1 MISEVPS
8 QRGRTAFVTGGGT
21 GLGFEV
27 ARRLGALGANVVVAS
42 RDAAH
47 HAALVELGAR
57 GGFDVLSLVMDVRRP
72 DEVRRAFR
80 AAVERFGGVDL
91 LVNNAA
97 GNFIRP
103 SLRLAPKAFAN
114 VVDIALN
121 GVFTCSREAGRVMS
135 EGRGGAIVN
144 VSAPYAPTGK
154 PGVVHSACAKA
165 GVEAMTRTLAAE
177 WASLGIRVNAVSP
190 GPFESEGASDRLWPS
205 PEMEEAVR
213 RQIPLGRFGTAGE
226 IADLIVWLG
235 SDASRW
241 VTGAVWVIDGGWS
254 LPTGLVPGD
263 ERVRRRRRDA
273 PASDAG
279 PARGPASDPPSASS

>member
-1 MISEVPS
+1 MIPAIPS

-21 GLGFEV
+21 GLGLEV
-27 ARRLGALGANVVVAS
+27 ARRLGLLGANVVVAS
-42 RDAAH
+42 RDPAH
-47 HAALVELGAR
+47 HVALVESGAR
-57 GGFDVLSLVMDVRRP
+57 EGFDVLSQVMDVRRP

-80 AAVERFGGVDL
+80 AAVARFGTVDL

-103 SLRLAPKAFAN
+103 SLLLAPKAFAN

-144 VSAPYAPTGK
+144 VSAPYASTGK

-177 WASLGIRVNAVSP
+177 WAPLGIRVNAVSP

-205 PEMEEAVR
+205 PEIEDAVR
-213 RQIPLGRFGTAGE
+213 KQIPLGRFGTAGE
-226 IADLIVWLG
+226 VADLVVWLG
-235 SDASRW
+235 SDAAAW
-241 VTGAVWVIDGGWS
+241 VTGAVWVMDGGWS
-254 LPTGLVPGD
+254 LPQGLVPGT
-263 ERVRRRRRDA
+263 ERVRRRRRGSSGAVDSPPTDE
-273 PASDAG
+273 PA
-279 PARGPASDPPSASS
+279 